1 MVTRCRG
8 AAEINEVSLMVL
20 TALMLQLALAAIC
33 RFVKPPF
40 SILRRMRACIET
52 GNFRA
57 ICGWRAASQGAFVA
71 LEIARPADHLSR
83 THQPRIGLI
92 FILGSATP
100 CRHILHSIVTAECRS
115 SCRNV
120 SQSLQRYQDRPKYCS
135 HSAST

>member
-1 MVTRCRG
+1 
-8 AAEINEVSLMVL
+8 MVL

-33 RFVKPPF
+33 GFVKPPF

-52 GNFRA
+52 GSFGA

-71 LEIARPADHLSR
+71 LLTMGRLRVLRAISNIPCGCTR
-83 THQPRIGLI
+83 THQPKSIGLI

-100 CRHILHSIVTAECRS
+100 CRHILHGIVTAECRS

-120 SQSLQRYQDRPKYCS
+120 SQNLQRYQDRPKYCS